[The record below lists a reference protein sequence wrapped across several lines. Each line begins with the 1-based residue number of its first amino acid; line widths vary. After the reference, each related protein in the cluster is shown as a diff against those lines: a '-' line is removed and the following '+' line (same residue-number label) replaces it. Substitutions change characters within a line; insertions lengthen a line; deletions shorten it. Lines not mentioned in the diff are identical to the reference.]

1 MPSKLVE
8 RVCPGCGLLKKMRV
22 DCKTCGCKGRGSTT
36 ASSTT
41 APEPKLAETDTTTR
55 NLRTITLPSTR
66 IHTVEQLIDA
76 CQIDL
81 KVWYVD
87 EFTVRKWEM
96 GYVRKMTAD
105 TSKKPVLKGEDGQ
118 LSGGESHTS
127 KEYEADYEQLY
138 AVSAKLKRV
147 ITEEKNDD
155 YANENVR
162 LMKANRRVTFQ
173 LSAERK
179 YRTKIINQTAEFEEM
194 MKQISD
200 IAHGLGD
207 SFKLPFAHVPANGP
221 QIKPAVSESH
231 SEDAVLMLSDTHFG
245 DVIRPGDTSGFPEYD
260 LPISGNRFGY
270 VIEKVR
276 QILTIQRAAYPIKKL
291 YIWFGGDMGNGD
303 LHDAPA
309 SNALF
314 IGPQVDYTFKMLKM
328 GVEELS
334 SLTIP
339 DPVTNV
345 RVVEEIVLLFTC
357 GNHMRESSCKY
368 MPMKYQAQRTFDW
381 LIYQLLIESF
391 KGTPRISVRQSMS
404 PYIFE
409 EIRGH
414 RHLFAHGMQVGYRN
428 SPDAQCKS
436 MDQFIKTIR
445 SLFDSPEWRRKNG
458 MQGPTFARA
467 CIGDIHVPVCF
478 PRIISNGSLNGQ
490 NELGV
495 NWGLEPIPCV
505 QQLFGVTEK
514 HLQTFHYEVNCS
526 HVQREPEDWNSYGH
540 FAAEYER
547 INGRK

>member
-1 MPSKLVE
+1 MSTVSTRECPQCGESK
-8 RVCPGCGLLKKMRV
+8 PFRV
-22 DCKTCGCKGRGSTT
+22 DQVTCGC
-36 ASSTT
+36 
-41 APEPKLAETDTTTR
+41 PKPKQPSQTDTTSKAGR
-55 NLRTITLPSTR
+55 VRQINIEGTR
-66 IHTVEQLIDA
+66 ICNEEQLIEA
-76 CQIDL
+76 LNIDL
-81 KVWYVD
+81 TKWYVD

-96 GYVRKMTAD
+96 GFVSAQSATTTKAD
-105 TSKKPVLKGEDGQ
+105 TVKTQSGKKGFK
-118 LSGGESHTS
+118 TS
-127 KEYEADYEQLY
+127 RTVTGKAETNKEYTPNHHQLF
-138 AVSAKLKRV
+138 AVAARLKRAV
-147 ITEEKNDD
+147 TEIDGEGYVK
-155 YANENVR
+155 ENVN
-162 LMKANRRVTFQ
+162 LMKANRRLKFQ
-173 LSAERK
+173 VAAEQK
-179 YRTKIINQTAEFEEM
+179 YRTRIITQTAELEEM
-194 MKQISD
+194 MSQIGEISKR
-200 IAHGLGD
+200 LGD
-207 SFKLPFAHVPANGP
+207 FELPIARIPALEP
-221 QIKPAVSESH
+221 QIKSAVSDTH
-231 SEDAVLMLSDTHFG
+231 TEDAVLLLSDTHFG

-276 QILTIQRAAYPIKKL
+276 QILTIQRSAYPIKTL

-309 SNALF
+309 SNSLF

-328 GVEELS
+328 GVTELS

-339 DPVTNV
+339 DPETNV
-345 RVVEEIVLLFTC
+345 RVVENIVLLFTC

-368 MPMKYQAQRTFDW
+368 MPLKYQAQRTFDW

-391 KGTPRISVRQSMS
+391 KDTPRISIRQSMS

-436 MDQFIKTIR
+436 MDAFIKTIR
-445 SLFDSPEWRRKNG
+445 SLFDSPEWRRKNN

-526 HVQREPEDWNSYGH
+526 HVQKEPSDWNDYGR

-547 INGRK
+547 QYGRK